1 MYRITTSG
9 CSRYGLHLFVDLSGE
24 NFSGVSEAAS
34 IAAAT
39 QQKDDPQ
46 TAVILIK
53 SASTAAIVVSTAAEQ
68 YQQKNQCRAGIAA
81 EYIGDASGI
90 LTSASTVCS
99 S

>member
-1 MYRITTSG
+1 MYMITTSG
-9 CSRYGLHLFVDLSGE
+9 CSLYGLHLFVDLSGE

-46 TAVILIK
+46 TAV
-53 SASTAAIVVSTAAEQ
+53 VVSAAAEQ

-90 LTSASTVCS
+90 LTSASTV
-99 S
+99 